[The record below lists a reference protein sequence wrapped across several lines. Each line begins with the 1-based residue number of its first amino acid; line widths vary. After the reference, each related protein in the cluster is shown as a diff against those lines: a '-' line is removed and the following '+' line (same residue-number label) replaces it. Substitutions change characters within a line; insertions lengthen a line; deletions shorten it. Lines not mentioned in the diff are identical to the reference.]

1 VTAAAAILQTMDQS
15 VKPCDD
21 FYQYACG
28 GWIKNTIVPEGKS
41 LWGTF
46 GIIEQQ
52 NQRIIK
58 IILGQC
64 KPSPAQ
70 SALRSCFFYFRNY
83 GRLFCTGKLE
93 FNSVRAK

>member
-1 VTAAAAILQTMDQS
+1 MSAASAILQTMDQS
-15 VKPCDD
+15 VEPCDD

-64 KPSPAQ
+64 LPKATQ
-70 SALRSCFFYFRNY
+70 IYFL
-83 GRLFCTGKLE
+83 GKTGKW
-93 FNSVRAK
+93 FKCIMAKFEPVVMYD

>member
-1 VTAAAAILQTMDQS
+1 MALTNFLGNALCTTKACVTAAAAILQTMDQS

-28 GWIKNTIVPEGKS
+28 GWIKNNILPEGKS

-64 KPSPAQ
+64 K
-70 SALRSCFFYFRNY
+70 NI
-83 GRLFCTGKLE
+83 
-93 FNSVRAK
+93 

>member
-28 GWIKNTIVPEGKS
+28 GWIKNNILPEGKS

-64 KPSPAQ
+64 KNIAQFFVTSPS
-70 SALRSCFFYFRNY
+70 S
-83 GRLFCTGKLE
+83 TI
-93 FNSVRAK
+93 